1 MMKYY
6 KGLLLPA
13 LLALA
18 SSAAAKDPVVETT
31 PFKNELVNLMYFDDS
46 GVALVQELDNGKI
59 FRSHD
64 AGKGWKE
71 IKDVH
76 GLGIMKSPYD
86 NKVALILG
94 ERKHWITFDQGEN
107 WDKFETELPPSPQG
121 PVGWHAQDNKK
132 ILINEIENCFTAP
145 CLGRTYYTTDGFKT
159 DPKVLVEDR
168 RLCQWAKASERFL
181 YGIDKHEDRI
191 LCITR
196 GKYSDRSKDFRL
208 LVSDNFFKDAE
219 EPVMST
225 GRTVQGMAN
234 MAAVKGYIV
243 AAAKAEHSSELAL
256 YVTQDTDSWH
266 HARFGDHKIEED
278 AYTILESTN
287 YSIQVDVMTSKY
299 VTMGNLYTSN
309 SNGTYFTKNVEHTN
323 RNEAGYVDF
332 EKIANIQGVVLVNT
346 VDNYKEA
353 EKSGQP
359 KKLKSRI
366 SFDDGRSFEKLTVK
380 GKDGELHLHSVTNLH
395 NSGRVFSSP
404 APGIVMGVGN
414 TGEYLGKYTDGDLY
428 VSDDAGLTW
437 ELALTE
443 AHKYEFGDQ
452 GSVLVAVFDEG
463 DTDEIR
469 YSFKHGRKDTWQKIK
484 LDYKIRAREL
494 TTLPDSTSLKFM
506 LYASR
511 KKDGGGR
518 EHVIIH
524 LDFTDMLKKCG
535 DSDFDDE
542 WSVRKDADGDPSC
555 VMGHKQLFR
564 RRKWDAECSVGEL
577 FKDPVPKFQPCDC
590 DKFRDYECDFDFS
603 PKGEGKDKKCEPSES
618 FTLPEGACKG
628 DAKSYKGSSGWRK
641 IPGNQ
646 CKGETERDKQ
656 VDHECKDAERPP
668 PKSDK
673 ITSEITKFKG
683 SNFMEQYYLERNTQ
697 GDETG
702 NDRNKDETVVMLTD
716 ERTAYITHDHGKKWK
731 KAVDDEIVRIYPHQ
745 YETNNVYF
753 LTAGKKVYYSE
764 DRGLHDSIH
773 SFEAPVMPNMD
784 MLPIMQFHPKQKG
797 WIIWLGGK
805 NCEKPGDKDC
815 HTVAYVSQ
823 KNGED
828 RSWESLVPY
837 VKKCAF
843 VWREAGRSVKEE
855 QVFCEQHTNEEK
867 NAPLE
872 LISSDDWFKKKDVK
886 FKSVV
891 EFATMSE
898 FIIVATK
905 ADDGTL
911 HLDASLDAHT
921 FAEAKFPPK
930 FFDVHQTAYTVLD
943 SSTHAVFLHV
953 TVNPQRDQEYGSII
967 KSNSNGTSYVMSL
980 AAVNRNFEGY
990 VDFEKMQGLEGVAVA
1005 NVVVNVDEVNKGSK
1019 KKKQSRITHNDG
1031 ADWEPLQAPEK
1042 DSDDK
1047 PYSCDVANRETCGL
1061 HIHGYTER
1069 ADPREMYSSPTAVG
1083 LMLAVGN
1090 VGPELSTFGEAN
1102 TFMTTDAGITWKE
1115 IKKGTYA
1122 WEFGDQGSVI
1132 VIVRRGED
1140 TDHVYYSIDSGAKW
1154 NLYQFADHKMRV
1166 DAITTVP
1173 SDTSLNFL
1181 LWGKDSKELVAVNLD
1196 FSGLPEFQKECKL
1209 DENDPTKGDYDLWS
1223 PQHPLQ
1229 QDEPECL
1236 FGHVA
1241 QYHRKKRDVKCR
1253 NGQRIDQ
1260 MHDIARNCSCTRRD
1274 FECAYNYERDSS
1286 GNCVLVPGLSLP
1298 DPSKVCANKNVK
1310 EYYSNVHFR
1319 KIPLSTC
1326 EGGTEYD
1333 KTGEAHPC
1341 PGFEEDFQKK
1351 HGVGGF
1357 TLFLAI
1363 VLPFAAAGGVGYYVW
1378 KNWDGKFGRI
1388 RLGEPGGGSA
1398 FDSDAPWVKW
1408 PIAAVSGLVAVAAA
1422 LPLLVGSVWRWA
1434 AGRMGGGGGGIGG
1447 GGYGR
1452 TYTSR
1457 SSFARGRGEYSVVD
1471 PDEGELLGDEESDED
1486 V

>member
-1 MMKYY
+1 MKSL

-18 SSAAAKDPVVETT
+18 PSTAIAKNDPLVKTS
-31 PFKNELVNLMYFDDS
+31 PFQNELVNLMYFDDS
-46 GVALVQELDNGKI
+46 GVALVQELDTGKI

-64 AGKGWKE
+64 AGKGWKQ
-71 IKDVH
+71 IDDIH
-76 GLGIMKSPYD
+76 GLGILKSPFD
-86 NKVALILG
+86 NKVALVLSDK
-94 ERKHWITFDQGEN
+94 KHWITYDQGES
-107 WDKFETELPPSPQG
+107 WDSFETELPPSPQA
-121 PVGWHAQDNKK
+121 PVGWHALDSKK
-132 ILINEIENCFTAP
+132 ILINEIDNCFTAP
-145 CLGRTYYTTDGFKT
+145 CLGRTLYTTDGFKT
-159 DPKVLVEDR
+159 APKPLIEDR
-168 RLCQWAKASERFL
+168 RMCQWAKASERFL
-181 YGIDKHEDRI
+181 QGMDKHDDRI

-208 LVSDNFFKDAE
+208 LVSDDYFKNSE
-219 EPVMST
+219 EPNMSS

-234 MAAVKGYIV
+234 MASAKGYIV
-243 AAAKAEHSSELAL
+243 AAAKADHSSELAL

-266 HARFGDHKIEED
+266 HAQFGDHKIEED

-323 RNEAGYVDF
+323 RNDNGYVDF

-346 VDNYKEA
+346 VDNYKEY
-353 EKSGQP
+353 EKSGQG

-366 SFDDGRSFEKLTVK
+366 SFDDGRTFEKLTVK
-380 GKDGELHLHSVTNLH
+380 GKDKELHLHSVTNLH

-437 ELALTE
+437 DLALEE

-469 YSFKHGRKDTWQKIK
+469 YSFKHGRKDTWKSIK

-506 LYASR
+506 LYASK

-524 LDFTDMLKKCG
+524 VDFSDMLKKCK

-564 RRKWDAECSVGEL
+564 RRKWDAECFVGEI
-577 FKDPVPKFQPCDC
+577 FKDPTPNFKPCDC
-590 DKFRDYECDFDFS
+590 DKFRDYECDFGFA
-603 PKGEGKDKKCEPSES
+603 PVGEGTDKKCKPDDSYK
-618 FTLPEGACKG
+618 LPTGACEG
-628 DAKSYKGSSGWRK
+628 DAKTYKGSSGWRK
-641 IPGNQ
+641 IPGDQ
-646 CKGETERDKQ
+646 CKGETDRDKE
-656 VDHECKDAERPP
+656 VERECGGAEKPP
-668 PKSDK
+668 PQSDE

-683 SNFMEQYYLERNTQ
+683 SNFLEQYYLERPTQ
-697 GDETG
+697 GDDNS
-702 NDRNKDETVVMLTD
+702 NDRDSDETVVMLTD
-716 ERTAYITHDHGKKWK
+716 ERTAYITHDHGKQWK

-745 YETNNVYF
+745 YENNYVYF
-753 LTAGKKVYYSE
+753 LTAGRKFYYSE
-764 DRGLHDSIH
+764 DRGRHDSIH
-773 SFEAPVMPNMD
+773 SFKAPVVPNKEQ
-784 MLPIMQFHPKQKG
+784 LQIMQFHPKQKG
-797 WIIWLGGK
+797 WIIWMGGK
-805 NCEKPGDKDC
+805 NCDSPGDKDC
-815 HTVAYVSQ
+815 HTVAYVSR
-823 KNGED
+823 KRGED
-828 RSWESLVPY
+828 DSWESLVPY

-843 VWREAGRSVKEE
+843 VWRESGRNVKEE
-855 QVFCEQHTNEEK
+855 QVFCEQHANEEM

-872 LISSDDWFKKKDVK
+872 LISSETWFEKKEVK

-898 FIIVATK
+898 FIVVATK

-911 HLDASLDAHT
+911 HLDASLDADT

-953 TVNPQRDQEYGSII
+953 TVNPARDQEYGSII
-967 KSNSNGTSYVMSL
+967 KSNSNGTSYVLSL
-980 AAVNRNFEGY
+980 SGVNRNAEGY

-1005 NVVVNVDEVNKGSK
+1005 NVIVNIDEVNKGNK

-1031 ADWEPLQAPEK
+1031 ADWEPLQAPKK
-1042 DSDDK
+1042 DSEDK
-1047 PYSCDVANRETCGL
+1047 AYDCDTSDKNKCGL

-1083 LMLAVGN
+1083 FMLAVGN

-1115 IKKGTYA
+1115 VKKGTYA

-1140 TDHVYYSIDSGAKW
+1140 TDHVYYSLDSGEKW
-1154 NLYQFADHKMRV
+1154 NLYKFSDHKIRV

-1196 FSGLPEFQKECKL
+1196 FSGLPEFREPCKL
-1209 DENDPTKGDYDLWS
+1209 DENNPTGGDYDLWM
-1223 PQHPLQ
+1223 PQHPLKQ
-1229 QDEPECL
+1229 EQPECL

-1241 QYHRKKRDVKCR
+1241 EYHRKKRGVKCR

-1274 FECAYNYERDSS
+1274 YECAYNYERDAS
-1286 GNCVLVPGLSLP
+1286 GDCALVPGLSLP
-1298 DPSKVCANKNVK
+1298 DPQNVCKDKNVK
-1310 EYYSNVHFR
+1310 EYYSDVRFR
-1319 KIPLSTC
+1319 RIPLSTC
-1326 EGGTEYD
+1326 EGGNEFD
-1333 KTGEAHPC
+1333 KTGDVHPC

-1351 HGVGGF
+1351 HGIGGF
-1357 TLFLAI
+1357 SLFLAI
-1363 VLPFAAAGGVGYYVW
+1363 VLPFAAAAGIGYYVW
-1378 KNWDGKFGRI
+1378 RHWDGKFGRI
-1388 RLGEPGGGSA
+1388 RLGDSSSGA

-1408 PIAAVSGLVAVAAA
+1408 PIAAVSGLVAVVSA

-1434 AGRMGGGGGGIGG
+1434 AGRMGGGGGY

-1457 SSFARGRGEYSVVD
+1457 SSFARGRGDYAVVD
-1471 PDEGELLGDEESDED
+1471 PDEGELLGDESDED